1 MESKDKA
8 TEINTKIK
16 EDYPLVPHTGA
27 GRLFSLVRRMTQERK
42 FNIPIHMR
50 TGFGISVKTGKAAND
65 MKEEEWEIFYNS
77 LLNQLRRDYP
87 GLYSQIETG

>member
-1 MESKDKA
+1 MNRA

-27 GRLFSLVRRMTQERK
+27 GRLFSLVRRMSAEK
-42 FNIPIHMR
+42 HYNIPINMR

-65 MKEEEWEIFYNS
+65 MSEEEWEVFHID
-77 LLNQLRRDYP
+77 LLNQLKRDYP
-87 GLYSQIETG
+87 ELYSQIEAE